1 MNPHSHSNSGLD
13 HPTSEKKEEQGPLSL
28 SQQINAS
35 TREGH
40 DVVNRLIMSR
50 LALGLQ
56 GQCYSSSC
64 NYEAKMS
71 EHGLVLLDHTLYRE
85 GLLSFAFVFKAFE
98 EEWGSLMSSSSS
110 NINPRIKKILQN
122 LYSTPLLRT
131 PQLTKDLQY
140 YFGSTPFS
148 TEAPTTIQRT
158 AYVAHIRQVVAEK
171 PHVLIAY
178 AYNYYMAL
186 FAGGKILKYQI
197 SKAKGF
203 FPERYG
209 MTEED
214 RIIAGTNLFSFEV
227 EKGKEDGLRAS
238 FKGALG
244 DLEDTLT
251 VQERNG

>member
-1 MNPHSHSNSGLD
+1 MP
-13 HPTSEKKEEQGPLSL
+13 
-28 SQQINAS
+28 
-35 TREGH
+35 
-40 DVVNRLIMSR
+40 V
-50 LALGLQ
+50 
-56 GQCYSSSC
+56 
-64 NYEAKMS
+64 
-71 EHGLVLLDHTLYRE
+71 DHTLYRE
-85 GLLSFAFVFKAFE
+85 GLLAFAFIFKTFE
-98 EEWGSLMSSSSS
+98 EEWASSMSSGSP
-110 NINPRIKKILQN
+110 NIDPRIKTALRN

-131 PQLTKDLQY
+131 PQLTKDLRY

-148 TEAPTTIQRT
+148 TKAPTTIQRT
-158 AYVAHIRQVVAEK
+158 AYVAHIRQMVAER

-214 RIIAGTNLFSFEV
+214 RIAAGTNLFSFEV
-227 EKGKEDGLRAS
+227 EQGKEDELRTS
-238 FKGALG
+238 FKRALG

-251 VQERNG
+251 VQERSG